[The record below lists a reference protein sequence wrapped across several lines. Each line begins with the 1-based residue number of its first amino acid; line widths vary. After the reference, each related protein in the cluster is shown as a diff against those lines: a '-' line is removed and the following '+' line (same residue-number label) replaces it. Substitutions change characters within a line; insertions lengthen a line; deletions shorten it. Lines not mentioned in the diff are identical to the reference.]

1 MHPARLELRS
11 YRRPFR
17 QPLKTYHGLWS
28 LREGILLRLTDAEG
42 RVGWGE
48 IAPIGEFG
56 TESMGQAI
64 QFCRSLPQI
73 TPELIDQ
80 IPPDFPACRFG
91 LESAWETLTAV
102 NVAIPTDPSYSYLLP
117 SGANALLTW
126 QPLWQSG
133 ARTFKWK
140 IGVATLNEELNLF
153 EHLISAL
160 PTGARLRL
168 DANGGLSW
176 EAACEW
182 LQVCDRYAIEFLEQ
196 PLPPHQLGQ
205 MMQLRDRHTTPI
217 ALDESVTTIEQL
229 EFCHQQGWRGI
240 FVIKPAIAGSPARLR
255 QICQTHQLDV
265 VWSSVF
271 ETAIARQYI
280 LNLLIPSV
288 SNSASRLERAIG
300 FGVKSW
306 FANSVLD
313 RPEFEEIWRSL
324 ETADARCLFF

>member
-1 MHPARLELRS
+1 MHSARLELRS

-28 LREGILLRLTDAEG
+28 LREGIVLKLTDDEG

-48 IAPIGEFG
+48 IAPIVEFG

-73 TPELIDQ
+73 TPELIEQ
-80 IPPDFPACRFG
+80 IPGEFPACQFG
-91 LESAWETLTAV
+91 LESAWETLTT
-102 NVAIPTDPSYSYLLP
+102 NGAIAHDFTQCHLLP
-117 SGANALLTW
+117 SGANAMLTW
-126 QPLWQSG
+126 QPLWQAG

-140 IGVATLNEELNLF
+140 IGVAPLNEELNLLENLF
-153 EHLISAL
+153 GAL
-160 PTGARLRL
+160 PAGAQLRL

-182 LQVCDRYAIEFLEQ
+182 LQVCDRYPVEFLEQ
-196 PLPPHQLGQ
+196 PLPPDQLSE
-205 MMQLRDRHTTPI
+205 MLQLRDRYTTPI
-217 ALDESVTTIEQL
+217 ALDESVTTLDQL

-240 FVIKPAIAGSPARLR
+240 FVIKAAIAGSPTRLR
-255 QICQTHQLDV
+255 QICQECQLDV
-265 VWSSVF
+265 VWSSAF

-280 LNLLIPSV
+280 LNTLIPSLPL
-288 SNSASRLERAIG
+288 SERAIG

-313 RPEFEEIWRSL
+313 QPEFEEIWRSL
-324 ETADARCLFF
+324 EPVSARG

>member
-1 MHPARLELRS
+1 MHSARLELRS

-28 LREGILLRLTDAEG
+28 LREGIVLKLTDDEG

-48 IAPIGEFG
+48 IAPIVEFG

-64 QFCRSLPQI
+64 QFCRSLPQV
-73 TPELIDQ
+73 TPELIEQ
-80 IPPDFPACRFG
+80 IPAELPACRFG
-91 LESAWETLTAV
+91 LESAWETLTAEG
-102 NVAIPTDPSYSYLLP
+102 AIATDHSYSHLLP

-126 QPLWQSG
+126 RPLWQTG

-153 EHLISAL
+153 EHLIGDL
-160 PTGARLRL
+160 PTEARLRL

-176 EAACEW
+176 ETACEW
-182 LQVCDRYAIEFLEQ
+182 LQVCDRYSVEFLEQ
-196 PLPPHQLGQ
+196 PLPPAHLSE
-205 MMQLRDRHTTPI
+205 MLQLRDRYTTPI
-217 ALDESVTTIEQL
+217 ALDESVTTLEQL
-229 EFCHQQGWRGI
+229 ESCHQQGWRGI
-240 FVIKPAIAGSPARLR
+240 VVIKAAIAGSPARLR
-255 QICQTHQLDV
+255 QICQAHQLDV

-280 LNLLIPSV
+280 LNTLIPSMP
-288 SNSASRLERAIG
+288 ASERAIG

-306 FANSVLD
+306 FANSALD
-313 RPEFEEIWRSL
+313 QPEFEAIWRSL
-324 ETADARCLFF
+324 EPVSAR